1 MRMPSG
7 ASKLL
12 SIRSSIISA
21 WDVDP
26 YSASSNCPRDK
37 VTRTAVG
44 KGAARS
50 SLLEL
55 EPPLPPLRPL
65 PPPRPP
71 LKLPLPPRPLA
82 ANDEPFPP
90 PPSRGGVRALCG
102 PPLPPRLSKEF
113 TTARFACIKLVSE
126 PFPRPRPPPPPP
138 LGPGVDDKPLTSP
151 APRNAG
157 NFLRRNC

>member
-7 ASKLL
+7 ASRLL
-12 SIRSSIISA
+12 SIRSFTISA
-21 WDVDP
+21 CEVEP
-26 YSASSNCPRDK
+26 YSASSNCPCDK

-50 SLLEL
+50 SLPEP
-55 EPPLPPLRPL
+55 EPPLPPLRPI

-90 PPSRGGVRALCG
+90 PLSRGGARALCG
-102 PPLPPRLSKEF
+102 PPLPPRLSKAF
-113 TTARFACIKLVSE
+113 TTARFAFMKLVSE
-126 PFPRPRPPPPPP
+126 PFPRPRPPPLPP
-138 LGPGVDDKPLTSP
+138 LWPEVDDKPLTSP
-151 APRNAG
+151 APRKAG
-157 NFLRRNC
+157 KFLN